1 VPPRR
6 GVSVERHREGI
17 LDVDV
22 DVDVDV
28 DDGHDRVREQCR

>member
-22 DVDVDV
+22 DVDVD
-28 DDGHDRVREQCR
+28 DGHDRVREQCR